1 MKQSKAVIRFTLGLA
16 TMFAVLFSSQAE
28 PNNKR
33 LATTHQKRPT
43 PHAVHIVD
51 QNGRAAV
58 SGVPSGGGQIFDV
71 AVGKG
76 GDVFVPDTVTIS
88 VGDTVRWTWAE
99 DGHSV
104 TSGDPCTPDEQF
116 CSPDDTNCDQGI
128 LSDLG
133 TVYEH
138 TFDQAGTYNYFC
150 FAHCAIGMTGVI
162 NVFSPSDILLYGST
176 GGDNASGG
184 GRLWLIDV
192 TTQSAFLIGD
202 TGFDRLGGISFDNG
216 GTLYGVSGG
225 SGNQGT
231 LMTID
236 PTNGEAT
243 VIDLLSDP
251 NAAVDGL
258 RFNSQGVFYGS
269 SFDNSVSVGKLL
281 TIDPSNAQVLTS
293 LTLVGS
299 GNSFC
304 TGIAFDALD
313 LLYGSRGNSAGRLE
327 DLDLIDQITGVLA
340 PIGPMEAVIS
350 DIAFAADGTLYGCS
364 PTGDLYSIDPITGT
378 KTLLFNTGIAQLSGL
393 AAAPAGPTPTPT
405 PTVTPTV
412 TPTPTPSA
420 TPSATPS
427 PTPTATPT
435 PSGTPGRPT
444 PTPRPRPTPHPRP

>member
-1 MKQSKAVIRFTLGLA
+1 MKRLNAAVRVGSLLTATFTLML
-16 TMFAVLFSSQAE
+16 SSQAE
-28 PNNKR
+28 SGDKYTGT
-33 LATTHQKRPT
+33 AQQKQT
-43 PHAVHIVD
+43 SAHTIHIED
-51 QNGRAAV
+51 QNGRPAV

-176 GGDNASGG
+176 GGDNATGG

-192 TTQSAFLIGD
+192 TNQSASLVGD
-202 TGFDRLGGISFDNG
+202 TGFDRLGGIAFDSK

-225 SGNQGT
+225 SSIQGT

-236 PTNGEAT
+236 PTDGTAT

-269 SFDNSVSVGKLL
+269 SFDNSAGVGKLL

-304 TGIAFDALD
+304 TGIAFDSLD

-327 DLDLIDQITGVLA
+327 DLDLIEQITGVLT

-350 DIAFAADGTLYGCS
+350 DIAFAADGTLYGSS
-364 PTGDLYSIDPITGT
+364 PTGELYSIDPITGA
-378 KTLLFNTGIAQLSGL
+378 KTLLFNTGITQLSGL
-393 AAAPAGPTPTPT
+393 AAAPASPTPTPTPT
-405 PTVTPTV
+405 PTVAPTV
-412 TPTPTPSA
+412 TPTPTPSV
-420 TPSATPS
+420 TPS

-435 PSGTPGRPT
+435 PIGRPT
-444 PTPRPRPTPHPRP
+444 PTPRPRPTPFPRP